1 MFKAS
6 NKYTKVL
13 ICSKFQINKQEQ
25 RSSCFLLTLKT
36 LSKLIKLFF
45 VHQIF
50 ACSKSTTE
58 TVEKGVKLFKVNNKK
73 ARERRGYFIDNF
85 EHISPLL
92 LEFLLLT
99 LNK

>member
-73 ARERRGYFIDNF
+73 ARTTWLFY
-85 EHISPLL
+85 
-92 LEFLLLT
+92 
-99 LNK
+99 

>member
-13 ICSKFQINKQEQ
+13 ICSKFKIKKKEQ
-25 RSSCFLLTLKT
+25 RSSYLLLTSKT
-36 LSKLIKLFF
+36 LSKLIKHFF

-73 ARERRGYFIDNF
+73 TRTTWSSYCQ
-85 EHISPLL
+85 L
-92 LEFLLLT
+92 
-99 LNK
+99 